1 MVTVVVGRDER
12 DKDAARY
19 GVVHVGSKGGVV
31 SSGSRMRS
39 GRVVSAE
46 MRLRI
51 VLALGL
57 EEWRKTGPAGSFS
70 FFASLMD

>member
-12 DKDAARY
+12 DKDAAWC
-19 GVVHVGSKGGVV
+19 GVVHVGSKGSMV
-31 SSGSRMRS
+31 SSGSRMGS
-39 GRVVSAE
+39 GRVCVVSAE

-57 EEWRKTGPAGSFS
+57 EEWRKTRLAGSFLFLLS
-70 FFASLMD
+70 

>member
-12 DKDAARY
+12 DKDAARR
-19 GVVHVGSKGGVV
+19 GVHVGSKGSMV
-31 SSGSRMRS
+31 SSGSRMGS
-39 GRVVSAE
+39 GRVCVVSAE

-57 EEWRKTGPAGSFS
+57 EEWRKTGLAGSFLFLLS
-70 FFASLMD
+70 